1 MEESNEEPSN
11 GLKTY
16 AVRPLFQEGLERRG
30 PVLARVLARFSSDL
44 RKMLKKESTEYDQR
58 GIMDWGCAPD
68 YQEDIIELALDLKRK
83 SLHRSFLVIWYD
95 QGPSRLAYI
104 PEASLTFE
112 YRRGDSLRTRSIDAL
127 SEEFRRR
134 SQLEHSIPWAA
145 PSGTRIHSW
154 TSTIEIHVD
163 INVPPKERPDHDI
176 FSILGM
182 EEDMSGD
189 MELENVGHCLTE
201 LYPDGLNRTFGRD
214 REVIRLLNLIQFG
227 SNRPVVIIGKT
238 LSGKTALVHEVAWR
252 LADIRR
258 KGARESERLWLI
270 SPQRLISGMS
280 YVGQWESRLM
290 AILKES
296 RKRRHILYFD
306 DLPGLFSA
314 GQTADSGLSVAD
326 VMRHS
331 MERRDIRVVGEI
343 SPEAWRK
350 LRERDRRF
358 ADLFEVV
365 HLDPTNEEDTVSIVI
380 GVQRELEFRNSCE
393 FNPYAVPMIM
403 RLLKQYASDA
413 AFPGKAVRFMDQLA
427 LKNRGREIGVSEI
440 LEHFSSQT
448 GLDLEM
454 LDMRIALERSVV
466 EQRLTGM
473 IAGQEKAV
481 QAMVDTVLMVKA
493 RLNDP
498 SRPVASMLF
507 LGPTGVGKTESAKA
521 LARVLFQNEDRLI
534 RFDMNEF
541 LDSGSAQRMVGTPF
555 RDEGLLSRKVRQ
567 QPFSVILFDEIEKAA
582 PEIFDLLLAVLGEGR
597 LTDSMGRTVSF
608 ANTVVIMTSN
618 LGVKQAHSRVGYG
631 SDGAHEIELSYLS
644 SARQFFKPEF
654 FNRLDFVIP
663 FRSLS
668 IGESERVARIH
679 LNQLSQR
686 FGIQERRC
694 LVSFQQG
701 AMDLLIRRGFH
712 PQYGGRALKRVIEKD
727 LAGSLSR
734 QLAIHPANEPL
745 YLLVDA
751 EGEIFRIH
759 SQPLAYASENLAVRK
774 FVDQQKIRGIAGWGR
789 WIVANCRDPLQALAP
804 KDLLLTHQNS
814 PEQVDY
820 LMILEQSHKVVEGLN
835 AMMEQIDQE
844 TTNDTRPVILPN
856 ISARAEKDYRSSGA
870 AAHKIAQARERFS
883 QSIGDL
889 SSPDKREMRDRDLE
903 FWVMESSFLHHLL
916 HSYVRQRCQLR
927 VSWNFPSNESPA
939 NFHQFLQVWMSAMGS
954 LVRFEKVPVEES
966 QSEVKVGPNQG
977 IHLFSLDGPGSQMI
991 AALECG
997 YWMIERSTGEIGL
1010 VTLSQDVDKP
1020 YGEIHGNVLRH
1031 IRDGLP
1037 GVDLRTG
1044 MDITATTAA
1053 IHVRQMIL
1061 SQIPIPT
1068 SGWEQDDVD

>member
-1 MEESNEEPSN
+1 MKFIIPVYVEETNEEPTN

-16 AVRPLFQEGLERRG
+16 SVRPLFQEGLERRG
-30 PVLARVLARFSSDL
+30 PVLARVLARFSVDL
-44 RKMLKKESTEYDQR
+44 RKMLKKESMEYDQR
-58 GIMDWGCAPD
+58 GLMDWGYAPD
-68 YQEDIIELALDLKRK
+68 FHEDTIELNLDLKKK
-83 SLHRSFLVIWYD
+83 SVRRSFLVIWYD
-95 QGPSRLAYI
+95 QGPGRLAYI

-112 YRRGDSLRTRSIDAL
+112 FRRGDSLPIRAVEAL
-127 SEEFRRR
+127 TEEFRRR
-134 SQLEHSIPWAA
+134 SQLEESIPWAG
-145 PSGTRIHSW
+145 PTNTRIHSW
-154 TSTIEIHVD
+154 TSTIEINVD
-163 INVPPKERPDHDI
+163 VNVPPKERPDHDI

-189 MELENVGHCLTE
+189 MELENVGHCLSE
-201 LYPDGLNRTFGRD
+201 LYPEGLNRTFGRD

-227 SNRPVVIIGKT
+227 SNRPVVIIGQT

-252 LADIRR
+252 LADMRR
-258 KGARESERLWLI
+258 KGSRESERLWLI

-296 RKRRHILYFD
+296 RRRRHILYFD

-358 ADLFEVV
+358 ADLFEVI
-365 HLDPTNEEDTVSIVI
+365 HLDPTNEEDTVSIII

-393 FNPYAVPMIM
+393 FNPHAVPMIM

-466 EQRLTGM
+466 EKRLGGM

-541 LDSGSAQRMVGTPF
+541 LDPGSAQRMVGTPF

-631 SDGAHEIELSYLS
+631 SDGAEEIELSYLS

-668 IGESERVARIH
+668 MVESERVARIH

-694 LVSFQQG
+694 LVTFQHG
-701 AMDLLIRRGFH
+701 AMELLVRRGFH

-734 QLAIHPANEPL
+734 QLAIHPANQPL
-745 YLLVDA
+745 HLLVDA
-751 EGEIFRIH
+751 DSQNFIIH
-759 SQPLAYASENLAVRK
+759 SQPLSYAGENLEVRR
-774 FVDQQKIRGIAGWGR
+774 FVERQKIHGVASWGQ
-789 WIVANCRDPLQALAP
+789 WIVGNCRDHLQSLAP
-804 KDLLLTHQNS
+804 KDLRLAHESS

-820 LMILEQSHKVVEGLN
+820 LMILEQSHKVGEGLN
-835 AMMEQIDQE
+835 AMLEYLDLDSANE
-844 TTNDTRPVILPN
+844 ARPVLLPN
-856 ISARAEKDYRSSGA
+856 
-870 AAHKIAQARERFS
+870 
-883 QSIGDL
+883 L
-889 SSPDKREMRDRDLE
+889 TCP
-903 FWVMESSFLHHLL
+903 
-916 HSYVRQRCQLR
+916 
-927 VSWNFPSNESPA
+927 P
-939 NFHQFLQVWMSAMGS
+939 
-954 LVRFEKVPVEES
+954 
-966 QSEVKVGPNQG
+966 
-977 IHLFSLDGPGSQMI
+977 
-991 AALECG
+991 
-997 YWMIERSTGEIGL
+997 
-1010 VTLSQDVDKP
+1010 
-1020 YGEIHGNVLRH
+1020 
-1031 IRDGLP
+1031 
-1037 GVDLRTG
+1037 
-1044 MDITATTAA
+1044 
-1053 IHVRQMIL
+1053 
-1061 SQIPIPT
+1061 
-1068 SGWEQDDVD
+1068 